1 VKPPKQVIGQG
12 QKRQEDD
19 HTYEDDDNEAMN
31 IEETSSASDI
41 LRIQEPAVMKLK
53 GRSSG
58 ALNKVRAGA
67 SQRRRRAFEKSTRR
81 EPSDFE
87 YAQTQIPDSQ
97 PPPPTQSQRDRREG
111 RQRGERGGAR
121 GATVGGHISGV
132 PESYMS
138 SFQM

>member
-1 VKPPKQVIGQG
+1 
-12 QKRQEDD
+12 
-19 HTYEDDDNEAMN
+19 MN